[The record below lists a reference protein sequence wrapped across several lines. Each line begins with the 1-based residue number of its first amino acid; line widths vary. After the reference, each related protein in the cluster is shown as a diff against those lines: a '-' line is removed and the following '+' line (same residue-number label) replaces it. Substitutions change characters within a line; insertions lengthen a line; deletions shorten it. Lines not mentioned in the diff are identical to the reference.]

1 MAKRLNDYYMHN
13 HDDYEQQEIQSAAH
27 SEDDL
32 MRVRAKSETRGARVW
47 IVLRPVI
54 IWCISLFVAGG
65 FVYYAINYVK
75 SHYLDPVDLSDKSQ
89 KAISVKKGS
98 SLSSISEMLE
108 EEGIIRNKQV
118 FKLYVDF
125 SDNASK
131 LKAGT
136 YMLSPS
142 MNFDDI
148 IYTLRKGMN
157 TDPTGKVTL
166 LEGLSASAFAPEL
179 VKNGFLEDEEA
190 YLKMAETGEGANIT
204 SSELKEIVKG
214 NENAT
219 EKRKYAL
226 EGYLFPDTYEFYKDT
241 DAATVINKQLARF
254 FEVLS
259 SDDYTRAVDLGMSI
273 DEVVI
278 MASIIEK
285 EAQPHDFAKVSAVL
299 HNRLE
304 RDMPLACDST
314 AAYALGIKN
323 RMVLT
328 DAELGITRDEEG
340 NEVVPET
347 SASSQTAAYNT
358 HVRKGLPVGPIC
370 NPSKAAISAALHPD
384 EEYMDEGYL
393 FFVTTDPTPDAEGK
407 IYLEFNKD
415 ANAHF
420 EAISKYKPL
429 WAEYDRQKANE
440 EQ

>member
-1 MAKRLNDYYMHN
+1 MAKRLNDYYLHSE
-13 HDDYEQQEIQSAAH
+13 DDYEQQEIKSVAH
-27 SEDDL
+27 AEDDL
-32 MRVRAKSETRGARVW
+32 IRIREKSEPRGARVW
-47 IVLRPVI
+47 SFLRPVV
-54 IWCISLFVAGG
+54 IWCVSLFVAGG
-65 FVYYAINYVK
+65 LVYYAINYVR

-89 KAISVKKGS
+89 QAFVVKKGS

-108 EEGIIRNKQV
+108 EQGIIRNKQV

-142 MNFDDI
+142 MSFDDI
-148 IYTLRKGMN
+148 IYTLRKGMS

-179 VKNGFLEDEEA
+179 VKNGFLQDEEA

-204 SSELKEIVKG
+204 SSELKEIVKN
-214 NENAT
+214 NETAA

-241 DAATVINKQLARF
+241 DAATVINKQLSRF
-254 FEVLS
+254 FEVLT
-259 SDDYTRAVDLGMSI
+259 SDDYTRAMDLGMSI

-323 RMVLT
+323 RLVLT
-328 DAELGITRDEEG
+328 DGELGITRDEEG
-340 NEVVPET
+340 KEVVSET
-347 SASSQTAAYNT
+347 PASSQTAAYNT
-358 HVRKGLPVGPIC
+358 HVRKGLPIGPIC
-370 NPSKAAISAALHPD
+370 NPSKAAIKAALHPD
-384 EEYMDEGYL
+384 EEYIDEGYL
-393 FFVTTDPTPDAEGK
+393 FFVTKDPTPDAEGK
-407 IYLEFNKD
+407 TYLEFNKD
-415 ANAHF
+415 ANAHY
-420 EAISKYKPL
+420 EAVSQYKPL
-429 WAEYDRQKANE
+429 WEAYDRKQAAE